1 MITSRRHYKSNRP
14 CLRSF
19 PWQRCWDGLGKPVFN
34 KKQWNRHHSWWPVIC
49 FNTFMD
55 GCRFEPPVVNRYN
68 NGVLL
73 YFAAAAGMLNGEN
86 AWCWYIMY
94 NNNNNNVTGC
104 VDSSYPLPRR
114 HLHLLLYHW
123 SKVSGYLWVVA
134 WWVSSLCRNPHSTCP
149 TRR

>member
-1 MITSRRHYKSNRP
+1 MEGLLMITSRRHYKSNRP

-34 KKQWNRHHSWWPVIC
+34 SFGGQSFVLTHFW
-49 FNTFMD
+49 M
-55 GCRFEPPVVNRYN
+55 VVDLSRQSSTDTTTAFFYI
-68 NGVLL
+68 LL
-73 YFAAAAGMLNGEN
+73 VAAGMLNGEN

-114 HLHLLLYHW
+114 HLHLLLK
-123 SKVSGYLWVVA
+123 KVTLKVFENLVPMTI
-134 WWVSSLCRNPHSTCP
+134 VSTYQFIRARLLSLTV
-149 TRR
+149 